1 MFNKI
6 LLILSLN
13 CFINSLNAS
22 DVFVSTDF
30 SNGKGILRDSGSQCF
45 VYTPKHV
52 VEDSDEIYI
61 SSATVRNAE
70 ASLLT
75 TYPVDLAILQLPND
89 QDNMCRHKSWIDGG
103 ERVSAILN
111 STNEATLSFRK
122 KNGALTEYQINIVEK
137 ELHTFFYIE
146 LANKKRSIIQ
156 GMSGSIILVGQYPI
170 GMLLAVENGVGKVL
184 RIDAINDISKSLIQ
198 SFASKTELQAQKSTD
213 LAAYP
218 SESVSTPINAPL
230 NSSGTFNGH
239 VAQGGKKEFQI
250 IASGNTAYRITSKKQ
265 SDNVRAYIE
274 FLSPSGKRLLGD
286 YFDTSKGNYTWG
298 VGTVDEGEHKLRVSG
313 NSGGGNFHLQ
323 IDQMASP
330 EQLVG
335 QANVLESGD
344 VAKGYIAQHTY
355 AEYKLLATGNSAY
368 RITSK
373 KQSDNVRA
381 YIEFLSPSG
390 KRLLGD
396 YF

>member
-239 VAQGGKKEFQI
+239 VAQGGKKKFQI

-286 YFDTSKGNYTWG
+286 Y
-298 VGTVDEGEHKLRVSG
+298 
-313 NSGGGNFHLQ
+313 
-323 IDQMASP
+323 
-330 EQLVG
+330 
-335 QANVLESGD
+335 
-344 VAKGYIAQHTY
+344 
-355 AEYKLLATGNSAY
+355 
-368 RITSK
+368 
-373 KQSDNVRA
+373 
-381 YIEFLSPSG
+381 
-390 KRLLGD
+390 
-396 YF
+396 

>member
-1 MFNKI
+1 
-6 LLILSLN
+6 
-13 CFINSLNAS
+13 
-22 DVFVSTDF
+22 
-30 SNGKGILRDSGSQCF
+30 
-45 VYTPKHV
+45 
-52 VEDSDEIYI
+52 
-61 SSATVRNAE
+61 
-70 ASLLT
+70 
-75 TYPVDLAILQLPND
+75 
-89 QDNMCRHKSWIDGG
+89 
-103 ERVSAILN
+103 
-111 STNEATLSFRK
+111 
-122 KNGALTEYQINIVEK
+122 
-137 ELHTFFYIE
+137 
-146 LANKKRSIIQ
+146 
-156 GMSGSIILVGQYPI
+156 
-170 GMLLAVENGVGKVL
+170 
-184 RIDAINDISKSLIQ
+184 
-198 SFASKTELQAQKSTD
+198 
-213 LAAYP
+213 
-218 SESVSTPINAPL
+218 
-230 NSSGTFNGH
+230 
-239 VAQGGKKEFQI
+239 
-250 IASGNTAYRITSKKQ
+250 KKQ

-396 YF
+396 YFDTSKGNYTWGVGTVDEGEHKLRVSG